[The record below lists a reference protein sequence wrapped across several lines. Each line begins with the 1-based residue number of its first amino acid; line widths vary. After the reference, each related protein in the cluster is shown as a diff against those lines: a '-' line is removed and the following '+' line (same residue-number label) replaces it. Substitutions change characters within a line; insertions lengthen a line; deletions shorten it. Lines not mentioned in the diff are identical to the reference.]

1 MTCIKLQR
9 VSALVC
15 YLPRP
20 KDEHVNAV
28 FPGTWRPPLFVCLC
42 MPVSRNICSVKL
54 LAVVR
59 SLVNLY
65 DHLINRVYFFY
76 GKKHFTFLEG
86 KWMGFRAP
94 DFCVIWGSMC
104 SGGTRKGEEMIQPVL
119 LLVFIIVL
127 TLQQAMDRRITS
139 EVPFI
144 FFHKIRKSKVS
155 YFFICPET
163 FLYNMQRYVGF
174 YSHHLLFP
182 YVPLGYQEKQAG

>member
-1 MTCIKLQR
+1 
-9 VSALVC
+9 
-15 YLPRP
+15 
-20 KDEHVNAV
+20 
-28 FPGTWRPPLFVCLC
+28 
-42 MPVSRNICSVKL
+42 
-54 LAVVR
+54 
-59 SLVNLY
+59 
-65 DHLINRVYFFY
+65 
-76 GKKHFTFLEG
+76 
-86 KWMGFRAP
+86 MGFRVP
-94 DFCVIWGSMC
+94 DFCVVWGSIC
-104 SGGTRKGEEMIQPVL
+104 SRGTRKGEEIIQPVL

-139 EVPFI
+139 EVPFM